1 MLSPPHATS
10 LLPTPLPVMTA
21 IFPGSE
27 VDLAVEARR
36 SRLRVH
42 GLGLRDLLNAND
54 GGNGRDIGDLRRS
67 GVNLLHIGTGM
78 VLPPTGAPELL
89 LVAVIPIRPAAM
101 PPIGLPMGS
110 VLFLVML
117 KRWIGVRL
125 GAQGA

>member
-1 MLSPPHATS
+1 
-10 LLPTPLPVMTA
+10 MTA
-21 IFPGSE
+21 FFPGSE
-27 VDLAVEARR
+27 VDLPVEARR

-42 GLGLRDLLNAND
+42 GLGLRDLLNANH
-54 GGNGRDIGDLRRS
+54 GGNGRDIGDLRWS

-101 PPIGLPMGS
+101 PPIAIPMGT
-110 VLFLVML
+110 VIILVML